1 MIWSNGR
8 IVAETELAIPVT
20 DRTFEHGL
28 GLFET
33 LRTWSGRPVLLDR
46 HLARMRGSAESLGL
60 VLDPRSVPDA
70 DAVRELVR
78 ANHLEGD
85 ARLRITLTGG
95 AGPAHGSV
103 AWLQAGPL
111 TTLPAAGVDVLGFWT
126 VALDDPL
133 AQHKTF
139 NSWRKRLAHE
149 QARELGCDESLSR
162 SSDGLIWEGSRTN
175 LFWVVG
181 QTLETSPRTGPILPG
196 VMRELVLEQASQ
208 MFSTVLECP
217 ADLDRLIRADEVFL
231 TNAVSAIIPVR
242 SLAVLREAEE
252 AGPMA
257 ETVGKWPAP
266 GPKTAQVDKLV
277 RAWLNAGGGRAS

>member
-8 IVAETELAIPVT
+8 IVAETDLAIPVT

-46 HLARMRGSAESLGL
+46 HLARMRRSAESLGL
-60 VLDPRSVPDA
+60 VLDPLSVPDA
-70 DAVRELVR
+70 SAVAELVR
-78 ANHLEGD
+78 ANQIEGD

-95 AGPAHGSV
+95 TAPVHGSIG
-103 AWLQAGPL
+103 WMRAGPL
-111 TTLPAAGVDVLGFWT
+111 TTLPTTGIDVLGFWT

-133 AQHKTF
+133 AQHKTL
-139 NSWRKRLAHE
+139 NAWRKRLAHE
-149 QARELGCDESLSR
+149 QTRELGRDESLSR
-162 SSDGLIWEGSRTN
+162 SPDGLIWEGSRTN

-196 VMRELVLEQASQ
+196 IMRELVLEQASQ
-208 MFSTVLECP
+208 TFSTVLECP

-242 SLAVLREAEE
+242 SLAVLRNPEGTEPA
-252 AGPMA
+252 A
-257 ETVGKWPAP
+257 ETVAQWPAP
-266 GPKTAQVDKLV
+266 GPKTAQLDGLV
-277 RAWLNAGGGRAS
+277 RGWLNSGGGLRT